1 MKRKEFEIWYYTF
14 LSAFTSVPKFTHE
27 RCVSVT
33 PFFSDS
39 DLLNTLSNN
48 HGPSQKFDTV
58 KQDRSIDDII
68 KDASTVADYVTNKF
82 SEVDV
87 NDPQNQLDNFDLKG
101 LVNDMAK
108 NVLATQKHNKK

>member
-14 LSAFTSVPKFTHE
+14 LSAFASVPKSTHE
-27 RCVSVT
+27 RCVSVV
-33 PFFSDS
+33 PLFEDDGIKQFDNINSV
-39 DLLNTLSNN
+39 
-48 HGPSQKFDTV
+48 QKFDTLER
-58 KQDRSIDDII
+58 DRDIKDII

-82 SEVDV
+82 SEVDA

-108 NVLATQKHNKK
+108 NVLANQKSKK